1 MVPAIFVISHLDMFY
16 IKSYSK
22 RRVNKRLIMQYGYVL
37 CDSKRSKALVLTKSG
52 DVEYITPDKTENVN
66 KVFCLRDISTMKV
79 LYTSLRE
86 KNLIDEMDIVDIQEL
101 YGKG

>member
-1 MVPAIFVISHLDMFY
+1 
-16 IKSYSK
+16 
-22 RRVNKRLIMQYGYVL
+22 MQYGYVL
-37 CDSKRSKALVLTKSG
+37 CDSERSKALVLTKSG
-52 DVEYITPDKTENVN
+52 DVEYITPNNIENVN

-79 LYTSLRE
+79 LYNSLRE